1 MGIVVLIHPGE
12 KNVRLL
18 VPENSG
24 KSIFR
29 PLGLS
34 FSGKRP
40 FRKKKKTLFRHPY
53 MPHITRIC
61 LPCLL
66 PQILTSHLVCV
77 VLEVE
82 VSVWEVMLAVLEVEV
97 MELVELVV
105 TVPEV
110 CGPILTH
117 QPFIYIYDYI
127 YIYVIYMFR
136 FFDTWK
142 KVP

>member
-1 MGIVVLIHPGE
+1 
-12 KNVRLL
+12 
-18 VPENSG
+18 
-24 KSIFR
+24 
-29 PLGLS
+29 
-34 FSGKRP
+34 
-40 FRKKKKTLFRHPY
+40 

-117 QPFIYIYDYI
+117 QPFIYIYIYDYI
-127 YIYVIYMFR
+127 YM
-136 FFDTWK
+136 
-142 KVP
+142 